1 MNKVMPRNRDPSFR
15 STEKKAAMK
24 ICITNELILTDVP
37 PSLENEIKSCL
48 NFVNPKWADN
58 ERMGRWNRD
67 TPKYVTAYEKTSRG
81 DLIAPRGFVR
91 RLLLMCRRHGIP
103 YAIDD
108 RRRHL
113 SDVALTFH
121 GVLKPFQKAASDRM
135 LRKDF
140 GVLSAPTGSGKTVI
154 ALYMIAHR
162 RQPAL
167 VVVHNREL
175 AFQWIA
181 RIQSFL
187 GLSEDAIGLIGA
199 GKMQVGRPVTVA
211 LIQSLCKCCRE
222 VSPHIGYL
230 IVDEC
235 HRTPSRTFTDAVS
248 AFDARFMLGL
258 TATPWRR
265 DKLSKLIFWYLGDV
279 HHTIDKGDLVAGGH
293 ILAADVIYRET
304 AFSPYHDP
312 VREYSKML
320 SELTADDERN
330 RLIAADV
337 AAEARSGQGVC
348 LVLSD
353 RKKHCE
359 VLQSLL
365 RYRYKTEAALLTG
378 DVAPQQRKD
387 VLREI
392 GPGGVRVLVAT
403 GQLIGEG
410 FDCRDLTT
418 LFIATPVRFS
428 GRLLQYLGRV
438 LRPAPG
444 KTRARVYDYVDVA
457 VGPLA
462 AAALARQRV
471 YAGGGDIGERQ
482 DGDVSSFT

>member
-1 MNKVMPRNRDPSFR
+1 
-15 STEKKAAMK
+15 MK
-24 ICITNELILTDVP
+24 IRITSELILSDVP
-37 PSLENEIKSCL
+37 AALESEIKTRL
-48 NFVNPKWADN
+48 NFLNPKWAEN

-67 TPKYVTAYEKTSRG
+67 TPKYVTAYEKTRRG
-81 DLIAPRGFVR
+81 DLIAPRGFIR
-91 RLLLMCRRHGIP
+91 QLLLMSRSHGV
-103 YAIDD
+103 ACEIDD
-108 RRRHL
+108 RRRL
-113 SDVALTFH
+113 VPEEALTFH
-121 GVLKPFQKAASDRM
+121 GVLKPFQALAAERM
-135 LRKDF
+135 LKKEF

-154 ALYMIAHR
+154 ALYMIAQR
-162 RQPAL
+162 RQPAV

-175 AFQWIA
+175 AFQWIE
-181 RIQSFL
+181 RIKSFL
-187 GLSEDAIGLIGA
+187 NLQDDAVGLIGA
-199 GKMQVGRPVTVA
+199 GKRQVGRPVTVA
-211 LIQSLCKCCRE
+211 LIQSLCKCSRE
-222 VSPHIGYL
+222 VSPHTGYL
-230 IVDEC
+230 VVDEC
-235 HRTPSRTFTDAVS
+235 HRTPSRTFTEAVS

-279 HHTIDKGDLVAGGH
+279 HHAIDKDDLVARGD
-293 ILAADVIYRET
+293 ILAADVVIRET

-312 VREYSKML
+312 VREYPKML

-337 AAEARSGQGVC
+337 AAEVRNGQGVC

-359 VLQSLL
+359 VLQALL
-365 RYRYKTEAALLTG
+365 RYRYKTDTALLTG
-378 DVAPQQRKD
+378 DVAFKQRKD
-387 VLREI
+387 VLKEI
-392 GPGGVRVLVAT
+392 GSGTVRVLVAT
-403 GQLIGEG
+403 GQLVGEG

-457 VGPLA
+457 VGPLVA
-462 AAALARQRV
+462 AAHARQRV
-471 YAGGGDIGERQ
+471 YTGGGDFGERQ
-482 DGDVSSFT
+482 EGDRSSPTY

>member
-1 MNKVMPRNRDPSFR
+1 MMLTGKHRPMKVEMEEENVSMNILIANQ
-15 STEKKAAMK
+15 
-24 ICITNELILTDVP
+24 LILSNLPEDV
-37 PSLENEIKSCL
+37 EGEIKRRL
-48 NFVNPKWADN
+48 NFLNPRWAEN
-58 ERMGRWNRD
+58 ERMGRWNGD
-67 TPKYVTAYEKTSRG
+67 TPKYVRAYEKTRRG
-81 DLIAPRGFVR
+81 DLVVPRGFVR
-91 RLLLMCRRHGIP
+91 QLLLMCRRAGVP
-103 YAIDD
+103 CEIDD
-108 RRRHL
+108 RRR
-113 SDVALTFH
+113 SFGETALVFN
-121 GVLKPFQKAASDRM
+121 GVLKPFQQEAAERM
-135 LRKDF
+135 LKKEF

-154 ALYMIAHR
+154 ALYMMARR
-162 RQPAL
+162 RQPSL

-175 AFQWIA
+175 AFQWIE
-181 RIQSFL
+181 RIKRFL
-187 GLSEDAIGLIGA
+187 DVAENDIGLIGA
-199 GKMQVGRPVTVA
+199 GKKQMGRPVTVA

-222 VSPHIGYL
+222 VSPNTGFL

-279 HHTIDKGDLVAGGH
+279 HHVIEKEDLVAGGH
-293 ILAADVIYRET
+293 ILAADVVVRET

-312 VREYSKML
+312 VREYAKML
-320 SELTADDERN
+320 SELTADDKRN
-330 RLIAADV
+330 HLIAADV
-337 AAEARSGQGVC
+337 AAEALKGQGVC

-353 RKKHCE
+353 RKRHCE

-365 RYRYKTEAALLTG
+365 RYRYKIEAALLTG
-378 DVAPQQRKD
+378 DVPPRQRKA
-387 VLREI
+387 VLEGI
-392 GPGGVRVLVAT
+392 GAGEVRVLVAT
-403 GQLIGEG
+403 GQLVGEG
-410 FDCRDLTT
+410 FDCRDLAT

-444 KTRARVYDYVDVA
+444 KTRARVYDYVDSA

-471 YAGGGDIGERQ
+471 YAGGRQ
-482 DGDVSSFT
+482 DGDG

>member
-1 MNKVMPRNRDPSFR
+1 MEEEKVV
-15 STEKKAAMK
+15 MK
-24 ICITNELILTDVP
+24 IRITSELILSDVP
-37 PSLENEIKSCL
+37 AALESEIKTRL
-48 NFVNPKWADN
+48 NFLNPKWAEN

-67 TPKYVTAYEKTSRG
+67 TPKYVTAYEKTRRG
-81 DLIAPRGFVR
+81 DLITPRGFIR
-91 RLLLMCRRHGIP
+91 QLLLMSRSHGV
-103 YAIDD
+103 ACDIDD
-108 RRRHL
+108 LRRL
-113 SDVALTFH
+113 APEAALTFH
-121 GVLKPFQKAASDRM
+121 GALKPFQALAAERM
-135 LRKDF
+135 LKKEF

-154 ALYMIAHR
+154 ALYMIAQR
-162 RQPAL
+162 RQPAV

-175 AFQWIA
+175 AFQWIE
-181 RIQSFL
+181 RIKSFL
-187 GLSEDAIGLIGA
+187 NLPDDAVGLIGA
-199 GKMQVGRPVTVA
+199 GKKQVGRPVTVA
-211 LIQSLCKCCRE
+211 LIQSLCKFSRE
-222 VSPHIGYL
+222 VSPHTGYL
-230 IVDEC
+230 VVDEC
-235 HRTPSRTFTDAVS
+235 HRTPSRTFTEAVS

-279 HHTIDKGDLVAGGH
+279 HHAIDKDDLVARGD
-293 ILAADVIYRET
+293 ILAADVVIRET

-312 VREYSKML
+312 VREYPKML

-337 AAEARSGQGVC
+337 AAEVRNGQGVC

-365 RYRYKTEAALLTG
+365 RYRYKTDAALLTG

-387 VLREI
+387 VLKKI
-392 GPGGVRVLVAT
+392 GSGTVRVLVAT
-403 GQLIGEG
+403 GQLVGEG

-457 VGPLA
+457 VGPLVA
-462 AAALARQRV
+462 AAHARQRV
-471 YAGGGDIGERQ
+471 YTGGADFGERQ
-482 DGDVSSFT
+482 EGDRSSPTY